1 MKTLEVGIRPR
12 AFIVGAISVIIVVL
26 VVGAI
31 ALFSPGGSIW
41 ASNSDSWNN
50 MFFGH
55 LCMSFFWALV
65 FSALGAFLGKLGTLN
80 KQEMAIITMMVWMAF
95 LFPSYYGVLPVVTM
109 MGTARQIPGF
119 HRWTLGYLKPCHWQ
133 WGPDP
138 FNDKLWESWMYG
150 GPVPWSEWMPALLF
164 HTARLITYY
173 LMFGLLATL
182 FRRQWIDVEALPFPH
197 ATAAA
202 KLIDMA
208 SERVN
213 GGTKLFQNVWLWL
226 GLLIGFLA
234 VYPYWAWTLP
244 GLGITMPVTLGYNTV
259 GINLTPYQIIPLAPL
274 NFTFEAF
281 WIGAAFLVPIK
292 TLFSYIVACIAV
304 HWIWWPMMHYL
315 GYWEF
320 GLIGWAQ
327 MDVYRN
333 SSTGPMMT
341 AWKLYWGPPSMLV
354 FGAMF
359 ALIFY
364 PILITFRG
372 ELFNGIKA
380 LFGKAPPE
388 FEAREPMKYRYLLLC
403 YVVLLLLFV
412 ASWYYASLGN
422 LPILYGVFWYIVNGL
437 FYMGRAKVAAE
448 FGCVTDVV
456 LYGHTF
462 YHNWTALRVWWV
474 ADPGSPFYIRN
485 PEVRYLV
492 LSPEYE
498 WSATFIIAAPMGTL
512 LESYKVASIEG
523 IHSRYIFV
531 GMIIA
536 VVLGVVVSLFALL
549 QMWCSFGAL
558 NLASFNYTGVPNNY
572 QQRAA
577 TYPCRAEVGDYWRSG
592 LGHHPEPLHWVLF
605 IIGASIVSVIY
616 ALHARFPWFPVNP
629 GGVTIGAFDLVP
641 NIVLIPAVVAY
652 VAKFVI
658 LRIGGTR
665 IYEDVAMPFAIGM
678 VAGSTGITV
687 LFAFLHNLSTTLAI
701 L

>member
-1 MKTLEVGIRPR
+1 
-12 AFIVGAISVIIVVL
+12 
-26 VVGAI
+26 
-31 ALFSPGGSIW
+31 
-41 ASNSDSWNN
+41 
-50 MFFGH
+50 
-55 LCMSFFWALV
+55 
-65 FSALGAFLGKLGTLN
+65 
-80 KQEMAIITMMVWMAF
+80 MVWMAF

-109 MGTARQIPGF
+109 MGTARQIPAF
-119 HRWTLGYLKPCHWQ
+119 HRWNLEYLKPCHWQ

-164 HTARLITYY
+164 HTARLIPYY
-173 LMFGLLATL
+173 LMFA
-182 FRRQWIDVEALPFPH
+182 
-197 ATAAA
+197 
-202 KLIDMA
+202 
-208 SERVN
+208 
-213 GGTKLFQNVWLWL
+213 
-226 GLLIGFLA
+226 
-234 VYPYWAWTLP
+234 
-244 GLGITMPVTLGYNTV
+244 
-259 GINLTPYQIIPLAPL
+259 
-274 NFTFEAF
+274 
-281 WIGAAFLVPIK
+281 
-292 TLFSYIVACIAV
+292 
-304 HWIWWPMMHYL
+304 
-315 GYWEF
+315 
-320 GLIGWAQ
+320 
-327 MDVYRN
+327 
-333 SSTGPMMT
+333 
-341 AWKLYWGPPSMLV
+341 LV
-354 FGAMF
+354 F
-359 ALIFY
+359 Y
-364 PILITFRG
+364 PVLVTFRG

-403 YVVLLLLFV
+403 YVVLLLIFV

-422 LPILYGVFWYIVNGL
+422 LPILYGVFWYIVDGL
-437 FYMGRAKVAAE
+437 FYMGRARVAAE

-456 LYGHTF
+456 LYGHTY

-485 PEVRYLV
+485 PETRYLV
-492 LSPEYE
+492 LAPEYE
-498 WSATFIIAAPMGTL
+498 WSATFIIAAPMATL

-523 IHSRYIFV
+523 VHSRYIFV

-558 NLASFNYTGVPNNY
+558 NLAAFNYTGVPNNY
-572 QQRAA
+572 QQRGA
-577 TYPCRAEVGDYWRSG
+577 TYPCRAEVGDYWRTG

-605 IIGASIVSVIY
+605 IVGASIVSVIY

-629 GGVTIGAFDLVP
+629 GGVALGAFDLVP
-641 NIVLIPAVVAY
+641 NIVLIPAIVAY
-652 VAKFVI
+652 AAKFII